1 MSDAT
6 SPVDVSGVVDRL
18 DTIRFDTGHRRP
30 RIFRDWTVL
39 MVSALARDDE
49 TYNDRLDKYAPAEDD
64 MEQRREVATAFSEA
78 FGELV
83 IATREA
89 ERPVIGDVYEEI
101 GAQADDFGQYFTPWD
116 LCRLK
121 AQLITDG
128 RNPDASQDDPMSV
141 SDPTCGS
148 GRLLVAGAKRLREQ
162 YPDTPVVATGVDKD
176 ATCARMAVINLALAG
191 IPGKIRYGDSLTMEG
206 HREWVID
213 LTGTDPAVREV
224 DPDDPDPD
232 EPDSDPQTEQAALS
246 EVRTDGGD

>member
-1 MSDAT
+1 VSDPT
-6 SPVDVSGVVDRL
+6 PSVDVSGVIDRL
-18 DTIRFDTGHRRP
+18 DTIRFETGHWRP
-30 RIFRDWTVL
+30 HIFRDWTVL

-49 TYNDRLDKYAPAEDD
+49 TYNDRLDKYASPEDD

-89 ERPVIGDVYEEI
+89 ERPVIGDVYEQI

-121 AQLITDG
+121 AELITDD

-141 SDPTCGS
+141 SDPACGS

-162 YPDTPVVATGVDKD
+162 HPETPVVATGVDKD
-176 ATCARMAVINLALAG
+176 PTCARMAVINLALAG
-191 IPGKIRYGDSLTMEG
+191 IPGKICYGDSLTMDR
-206 HREWVID
+206 HREWIID
-213 LTGTDPAVREV
+213 PTGTDPVVREADPV
-224 DPDDPDPD
+224 DPVSD
-232 EPDSDPQTEQAALS
+232 EPDGDPQTEQAAFS